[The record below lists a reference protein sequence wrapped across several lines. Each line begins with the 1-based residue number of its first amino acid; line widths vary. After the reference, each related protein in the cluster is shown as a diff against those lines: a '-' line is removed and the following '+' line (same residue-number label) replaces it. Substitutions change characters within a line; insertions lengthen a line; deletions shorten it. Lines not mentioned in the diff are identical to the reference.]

1 MRRWDRRRAK
11 QSSTHYGIL
20 EQSIIYSTKS
30 AEYLHDYVYWT
41 VDSTRRWTTAAMTA
55 TKLKTLLTHH
65 IISLMHRANIWCYYA
80 PCRLTFHHLR
90 GIVSSDIHHSIAGYY
105 PCTPITRNEATN
117 IDILNCHKHTKNIVD
132 INIILHT
139 SQYSR
144 SKQDH
149 IQQST
154 LEVLEYRFYRIWS
167 CDDGVYIGMLGYHW
181 MIKVVIPWTSHN
193 NKHNWICH
201 RSAIKKGGKW
211 WINTIGIYEGCIR
224 RIATWKSA

>member
-1 MRRWDRRRAK
+1 M
-11 QSSTHYGIL
+11 
-20 EQSIIYSTKS
+20 II
-30 AEYLHDYVYWT
+30 YWT
-41 VDSTRRWTTAAMTA
+41 VDSTRRWITAALAA

-65 IISLMHRANIWCYYA
+65 ISEHGANIYGTIMHHVD
-80 PCRLTFHHLR
+80 CR
-90 GIVSSDIHHSIAGYY
+90 
-105 PCTPITRNEATN
+105 PITYTESYRR
-117 IDILNCHKHTKNIVD
+117 IFIILSVDTIHVRQSLEMRLLTSTYSTVMNKKNIVD

-224 RIATWKSA
+224 RIATWKS